1 MFFIAMASLWLNLT
15 HKIILKSKI
24 IYVPHNIDLEDL
36 TRNNPPSFEFD
47 YEYAY
52 FILYTILKESYWKF
66 NKITDWIDFH
76 NYKRVRKYMVRRCS
90 MELQLDRRDY
100 NLHFDYLYL
109 NNILW
114 REQYSDNVCR
124 SFQIA
129 PKYFGEKIRFI
140 KIHKSKTL
148 RLLKPKDDAR
158 DAHYPLNKWFDT
170 RLLINT
176 ESASE
181 SLNLS
186 FNDDRNYYKYI
197 KNCQLIVN
205 LNNGDINFSR
215 KEYSDDRLHSD
226 FTLFPSVLRKHLRYD
241 GQSLGEVDISSSVPF
256 FMYYLFLSIVDIN
269 QINQEVYT
277 NFFKKPRF
285 YEPALKK
292 TIGMVKLD
300 PLEVEKFGK
309 DILQGNYYLQFIDMF
324 DYEYYKSNAQ
334 FVLKRDFNYSKD
346 DKLAIVKKQILS
358 WPNARANK
366 FKSEQAVFKK
376 LYPTIHDFLTKFKRR
391 RYIARDGIFKK
402 KAEKI
407 AKESKIDIKETF
419 QQHKKVS
426 HVFLQLESYVMLDIV
441 ARKWN
446 KSRSNLPFFTL
457 HDCIITTKDN
467 VEELR
472 QFMEEVFT
480 TVVGVSPNFKT
491 KLF

>member
-1 MFFIAMASLWLNLT
+1 MNN
-15 HKIILKSKI
+15 KI
-24 IYVPHNIDLEDL
+24 IYVPHNIDLEEV

-47 YEYAY
+47 HEYAY
-52 FILYTILKESYWKF
+52 FILYDIIKQSYGKF
-66 NKITDWIDFH
+66 QKIKNWSEFH
-76 NYKRVRKYMVRRCS
+76 NTKRVKSYMVRRS
-90 MELQLDRRDY
+90 SKDLQNDRRDY
-100 NLHFDYLYL
+100 KMHFDYLYQ

-114 REQYSDNVCR
+114 RAEYSEKVNR
-124 SFQIA
+124 GYQLA
-129 PKYFGEKIRFI
+129 PKYFGEQVRFI
-140 KIHKSKTL
+140 KIQNPKTL

-158 DAHYPLNKWFDT
+158 DARYPLNKWFDAKLSIDT
-170 RLLINT
+170 K
-176 ESASE
+176 SASE
-181 SLNLS
+181 GLNLS

-215 KEYSDDRLHSD
+215 REYSDDRLHSD
-226 FTLFPSVLRKHLRYD
+226 FTKFPSVLRKHLRYD
-241 GQSLGEVDISSSVPF
+241 GESLGEVDISSSVPF
-256 FMYYLFLSIVDIN
+256 FMYYLFLSIVDIS

-292 TIGMVKLD
+292 TVGMVKLD
-300 PLEVEKFGK
+300 PDEVEQFGK
-309 DILQGNYYLQFIDMF
+309 DILEGNYYRQFIDMF
-324 DYEYYKSNAQ
+324 NDEYYISNSRYE
-334 FVLKRDFNYSKD
+334 LKREFNYSD
-346 DKLAIVKKQILS
+346 DDRLKIIKTRMLS
-358 WPNARANK
+358 WPNARVTD

-376 LYPTIHDFLTKFKRR
+376 LYPTIFDFLTKFKRR
-391 RYIARDGIFKK
+391 RYIAREGIFKK

-426 HVFLQLESYVMLDIV
+426 HLFLQLESYMMLDIV
-441 ARKWN
+441 ARKLN
-446 KSRSNLPFFTL
+446 KSRTKIPFFTL

-467 VEELR
+467 VEELKR
-472 QFMEEVFT
+472 FMEEVFI

>member
-1 MFFIAMASLWLNLT
+1 M
-15 HKIILKSKI
+15 KSKI
-24 IYVPHNIDLEDL
+24 IYVPHNIDLEEL

-47 YEYAY
+47 HEYAY
-52 FILYTILKESYWKF
+52 LILYGIIKDSYGKF
-66 NKITDWIDFH
+66 QKVKNWTEFH
-76 NYKRVRKYMVRRCS
+76 KYKRVKSYMVRRDS
-90 MELQLDRRDY
+90 KDLQKDKHDY
-100 NLHFDYLYL
+100 NLHFDYLYQ

-114 REQYSDNVCR
+114 RAGYSEKVYR
-124 SFQIA
+124 GHQIA
-129 PKYFGEKIRFI
+129 PEYFGEQVRFI
-140 KIHKSKTL
+140 KIHKPKTL
-148 RLLKPKDDAR
+148 RLLKPKEDAR

-170 RLLINT
+170 KLSIYT
-176 ESASE
+176 ENASE

-292 TIGMVKLD
+292 TVGMVKLD
-300 PLEVEKFGK
+300 PVEVKQFGK
-309 DILQGNYYLQFIDMF
+309 DITEGKYYDQFIDMF
-324 DYEYYKSNAQ
+324 DDEYYKRNAR

-358 WPNARANK
+358 WPNARVNK

-402 KAEKI
+402 NAEKI

-426 HVFLQLESYVMLDIV
+426 HLFLQLESYVMLDIV

-446 KSRSNLPFFTL
+446 KSRSKIPFFTL

-467 VEELR
+467 VEELKR
-472 QFMEEVFT
+472 FMEEVFT
-480 TVVGVSPNFKT
+480 TVVGVSPKFKT
-491 KLF
+491 KLFEPSQS

>member
-1 MFFIAMASLWLNLT
+1 M
-15 HKIILKSKI
+15 KSKI
-24 IYVPHNIDLEDL
+24 IYVPHNIDLEEL

-47 YEYAY
+47 HEYAY
-52 FILYTILKESYWKF
+52 LILYGIIKQSYGKF
-66 NKITDWIDFH
+66 KDVKNWTEFH
-76 NYKRVRKYMVRRCS
+76 KYKRVKSYMVRRS
-90 MELQLDRRDY
+90 SKDLQNDRRDY
-100 NLHFDYLYL
+100 KMHFDYLYQ

-114 REQYSDNVCR
+114 RAGYSEKVYR
-124 SFQIA
+124 GHQIA
-129 PKYFGEKIRFI
+129 PEYFGEQVRFI
-140 KIHKSKTL
+140 KIQNPKIL

-170 RLLINT
+170 KLSIDT

-181 SLNLS
+181 GLNLS
-186 FNDDRNYYKYI
+186 FNDGRNYYKYI

-205 LNNGDINFSR
+205 LHNGDINFSR

-292 TIGMVKLD
+292 TVGMVKLD
-300 PLEVEKFGK
+300 SVEVQKFGK
-309 DILQGNYYLQFIDMF
+309 DILQGNYYRQFIDMF
-324 DYEYYKSNAQ
+324 DDEYFISNSHYE
-334 FVLKRDFNYSKD
+334 LKREFNYSDD
-346 DKLAIVKKQILS
+346 DKLKIIKTRMLS
-358 WPNARANK
+358 WPNARATD

-376 LYPTIHDFLTKFKRR
+376 LYPTIYDFLTKFKRR
-391 RYIARDGIFKK
+391 RYIAREGIFKK

-426 HVFLQLESYVMLDIV
+426 HLFLQLESYMMLDIV
-441 ARKWN
+441 ARKLN
-446 KSRSNLPFFTL
+446 KSRTKIPFFTL

-467 VEELR
+467 VEELK
-472 QFMEEVFT
+472 QFMEEIFT
-480 TVVGVSPNFKT
+480 TVVGLSPNLRLSYFEPSQS
-491 KLF
+491 